1 MKNFSNIHKTLK
13 TEHNNIINDVVV
25 ATGLPKENIQKLY
38 ENFSFQTDGD
48 VSKIKSLF
56 SSMIIPTNNDIN
68 TDANQIIDYL
78 EKKNYQK
85 ILEALITINDTS
97 KLFNIIST
105 ILKKLDVND
114 NFKNIILEISKEFE
128 MSDLLESE
136 KVSYIG
142 NIMDGSE
149 IDNTLSFYNGLKE
162 VLGKN
167 NKRWGNNYHLDN
179 VYQSIWNYLNSEIEY
194 LVNKNNVQITTDT
207 FHEELI
213 QTLFVSNLN
222 PMYKSV
228 DILRT
233 MIPDIQALVFD
244 MIMITTKFV
253 IDNQIALSYLSVDK
267 WNEYLDATYKIYGKI
282 SSSRFNSKV
291 LIPKEILNAQKEVD
305 ESEGYISPK
314 YPASKP
320 LDSANILFDL
330 PFDYGKFG
338 YFRPLKFSSVID
350 AIYIVKSCST
360 EFNIGIRP
368 FLREWV
374 TKAFEILSRGEK
386 IIIELKKINNN
397 KNGW

>member
-13 TEHNNIINDVVV
+13 TGQDSIVNDVVQT
-25 ATGLPKENIQKLY
+25 TGLPKENVQKLY
-38 ENFSFQTDGD
+38 ESFSFQTDGD

-56 SSMIIPTNNDIN
+56 SSMITPTNND
-68 TDANQIIDYL
+68 DANKIIDYL

-85 ILEALITINDTS
+85 ILEALVTINDTS
-97 KLFNIIST
+97 KLFNIVSM
-105 ILKKLDVND
+105 ILRKLDVND
-114 NFKNIILEISKEFE
+114 NFKNVIVEISKEFE

-136 KVSYIG
+136 KVSYVG

-149 IDNTLSFYNGLKE
+149 IDNTLSLYNGLKE

-194 LVNKNNVQITTDT
+194 LVNKNNVQTTTDT

-222 PMYKSV
+222 PMYKNI

-233 MIPDIQALVFD
+233 MIPDIQTLVFD

-253 IDNQIALSYLSVDK
+253 QENQMALSYLSIDK
-267 WNEYLDATYKIYGKI
+267 WNEYLDATAKIYQKL
-282 SSSRFNSKV
+282 SSSRFSSKV
-291 LIPKEILNAQKEVD
+291 LITKEILNAQKEAN
-305 ESEGYISPK
+305 ETSGYILPEYPK
-314 YPASKP
+314 SKP
-320 LDSANILFDL
+320 LDPANILFDL

-338 YFRPLKFSSVID
+338 YYRPLKFGSVID

-360 EFNIGIRP
+360 EFNLGIRP
-368 FLREWV
+368 VLREWV
-374 TKAFEILSRGEK
+374 TKAFEIMSRGEK
-386 IIIELKKINNN
+386 IIIEMKKINNN